1 MTQWMGLL
9 DGEGVEIASGGYARQ
24 AYRAGCTVTFT
35 PAQDDWGVVA
45 YAALYPSF
53 VGGYPSEVVDLNI
66 TGPQVIR
73 QGDYAVLRL
82 HMPSSQASVKLPAT
96 AEAPAPPDP
105 DVDADGFNWRTGR
118 YE

>member
-9 DGEGVEIASGGYARQ
+9 DGDGVEIASGGYARQ

-45 YAALYPSF
+45 YAALYSTF
-53 VGGYPSEVVDLNI
+53 AGGYPCEVIDLNI
-66 TGPQVIR
+66 SGPQVIR

-82 HMPSSQASVKLPAT
+82 HTLPSRVLAAQPTV
-96 AEAPAPPDP
+96 APAPRDL